1 MEEATEKKSEVKT
14 EFFNILQILAIIS
27 LSAGLFIALKVLTDY
42 HKADELAAA
51 LYAAAGVFSGA
62 FWWALAVIVKAAT
75 KYLNSE
81 K

>member
-27 LSAGLFIALKVLTDY
+27 LAAGLFMALKVLTDY
-42 HKADELAAA
+42 HKAAI
-51 LYAAAGVFSGA
+51 YAAAGVFSGA